1 MKYLYK
7 PVAYLQASDFDSNGN
22 LINPEI
28 PKNVPVVVMVQA
40 NYCGFCSQAKP
51 SFQKFADENK
61 GRVFCAT
68 IQGDGEE
75 EGETKIR
82 ENLNKFYDDF
92 QGYPHYVLY
101 KGGRRAPKQIRGRGV
116 AELNEFARG

>member
-7 PVAYLQASDFDSNGN
+7 PVAYLQASDFDSQGN

-28 PKNVPVVVMVQA
+28 PKNVPVVVMVQG
-40 NYCGFCSQAKP
+40 NFCGYCTQAKP
-51 SFQKFADENK
+51 AFQQFAEQNN

-68 IQGDGEE
+68 IQGDGQE
-75 EGETKIR
+75 EGEPELQKK
-82 ENLNKFYDDF
+82 LSKFYDDF

-101 KGGRRAPKQIRGRGV
+101 RGGKRVPKQIKGRGV
-116 AELNEFARG
+116 GELNEFARG